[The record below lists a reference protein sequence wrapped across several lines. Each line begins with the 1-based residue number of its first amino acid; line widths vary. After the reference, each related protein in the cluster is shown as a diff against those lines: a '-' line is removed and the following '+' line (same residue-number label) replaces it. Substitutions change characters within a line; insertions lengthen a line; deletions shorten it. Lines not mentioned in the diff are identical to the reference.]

1 MRYGLNVLL
10 VFVCVMVSACAHLGA
25 GLESPK
31 VRVDSLQLLE
41 PRGISQRFLIGLRVI
56 NPNDRALPVRGLS
69 YTLALNGY
77 DLLEGVS
84 GRVPVLEPFSE
95 TLIQVEAATDLV
107 AALRLLNNLAQ
118 PDAGQNISYALTA
131 KISVQGLPGRLT
143 VKEAGDVPLFG
154 AYTSGR

>member
-1 MRYGLNVLL
+1 MRYGLSVLL
-10 VFVCVMVSACAHLGA
+10 AFVCVMVGACAHLGA
-25 GLESPK
+25 GLEAPK

-84 GRVPVLEPFSE
+84 GKVPVLEPYSE
-95 TLIQVEAATDLV
+95 TLVQVEAATDLV
-107 AALRLLNNLAQ
+107 AALRLLNNLTR
-118 PDAGQNISYALTA
+118 PDASQNLSYALTA
-131 KISVQGLPGRLT
+131 KINVQGWPGRLT
-143 VKEAGDVPLFG
+143 VKEAGEVPLLG